1 MQFVQQ
7 PLPKTCDGCS
17 RPFCM
22 PLVVQQPSK
31 VRSAVGRQ
39 CVLIREALSECLDH
53 LHASCD
59 GGCST
64 NPNAPA
70 VQKGVL
76 LLCMSFCLCSVAF
89 HLRATSALQVSILH
103 QSQFEIM
110 IEAELITNRLP
121 YGPLSQLYYKEGQN
135 PILIIM
141 APTLP
146 TLLTFG

>member
-1 MQFVQQ
+1 MLAATVGVAQI
-7 PLPKTCDGCS
+7 
-17 RPFCM
+17 RM
-22 PLVVQQPSK
+22 PLRFRKGFCS
-31 VRSAVGRQ
+31 SA
-39 CVLIREALSECLDH
+39 CPFA
-53 LHASCD
+53 
-59 GGCST
+59 
-64 NPNAPA
+64 
-70 VQKGVL
+70 
-76 LLCMSFCLCSVAF
+76 LCSVAF

-121 YGPLSQLYYKEGQN
+121 YGPLSQLYYTEGQN